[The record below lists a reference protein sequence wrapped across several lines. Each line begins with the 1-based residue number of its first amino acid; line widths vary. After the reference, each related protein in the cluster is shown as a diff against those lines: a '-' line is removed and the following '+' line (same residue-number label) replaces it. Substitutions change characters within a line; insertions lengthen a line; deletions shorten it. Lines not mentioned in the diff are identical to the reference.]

1 MITITIKEYIE
12 AVFNSFDGLTGTFTF
27 SIGTD
32 DGKHVSSDSKN
43 RVSFTIQNINLGD
56 KK

>member
-56 KK
+56 KE